1 MKSYENKTLLY
12 SGGSS
17 RVSVAGTFAQ
27 QAPNSVSFN
36 IIATF
41 DYPDQAQTIPE
52 GINQRGDVTGI
63 IIDSD
68 GVSRGFVRYADGTF
82 SPPIVEPHDTMGH
95 TEGRGITNQQLV
107 CGWYI
112 GSDGFDH
119 GYFLEGGVFSEFNVS
134 GADNTIIDG
143 LNEAGDFVGN
153 YDYAR
158 GNIAFSNIAG
168 VTTPIVIP
176 GDVGNSFA
184 YAINRSRQITG
195 GFQMHHAIHGW
206 WQDSD
211 GTVYAP
217 FDPPGSVETLPFGIN
232 DRGWA
237 QEDTPGME
245 RSRQGKDMAFF
256 IVWQPGVSSS
266 TIIRGPSLLPL
277 AASTT
282 PGSFAD
288 VTMMVPAC
296 CMDSLPKSLPMSEE
310 IAREAPLA
318 IGGSFRALTLTI
330 LVSFLAVTVF
340 WGLALLAAAAMAS
353 CFRLAA
359 PSRLTAY

>member
-1 MKSYENKTLLY
+1 MKTKHFFILAVLL
-12 SGGSS
+12 
-17 RVSVAGTFAQ
+17 VSPSLGTFAQ

-232 DRGWA
+232 DRGWVA
-237 QEDTPGME
+237 G
-245 RSRQGKDMAFF
+245 RYSRHG
-256 IVWQPGVSSS
+256 
-266 TIIRGPSLLPL
+266 
-277 AASTT
+277 
-282 PGSFAD
+282 
-288 VTMMVPAC
+288 
-296 CMDSLPKSLPMSEE
+296 E
-310 IAREAPLA
+310 IASGKGHGFLYRLA
-318 IGGSFRALTLTI
+318 TGRFVIYDYPGAIFTSFGGINNAGIVCGRYDDGSGLLHG
-330 LVSFLAVTVF
+330 FLAQIVTDE
-340 WGLALLAAAAMAS
+340 
-353 CFRLAA
+353 
-359 PSRLTAY
+359 